1 MRSLARISNGTTR
14 PRLSSL
20 VENFFGP
27 ELTSFWDDFPVRMRV
42 PATNIR
48 EREDDYVIEVAA
60 PGMDKSDF
68 QVNVEDQVLTIGY
81 EREEKEEKVE
91 DDYTHREFGYN
102 AFRRSFTLPKS
113 VDGDKVSATYKDGV
127 LYVNLPK
134 KEEAKKK
141 APRLIAVK

>member
-1 MRSLARISNGTTR
+1 
-14 PRLSSL
+14 
-20 VENFFGP
+20 
-27 ELTSFWDDFPVRMRV
+27 MRV